1 LVVDKM
7 AERIIEIPPEVDVE
21 ISGRTVKMKGPRGT
35 LTENLSHLPINLVLQ
50 DKMLTVEVAWPRK
63 REYAMVGTAAAQL
76 RNMIRG
82 VTKGFTY
89 KLKLVHSHFPINVKV
104 KEDKKILLIENFTG
118 EKSPRTVKLV
128 GNVSVKVAQDDIIVE
143 GTRLSDVSQTAA
155 NIEYSTKIRDKDQRV
170 FLDGIYIFEK
180 A

>member
-1 LVVDKM
+1 MVVDKM